1 MAARKKAIILVL
13 GVAAIA
19 VVGVGALF
27 AYRPALV
34 IGVRGHLLGSS
45 IRGVLGREHFSAGS
59 CREVAEGHWEC
70 SMLFEPD
77 PGSGGGPVRYMATTD
92 SLGCWKA
99 KTSFRGSLVAARPSG
114 CIEVPDLFY

>member
-1 MAARKKAIILVL
+1 MSARKKAIILVL
-13 GVAAIA
+13 AAVAIA

-34 IGVRGHLLGSS
+34 IGVRGDLLGSS
-45 IRGVLGREHFSAGS
+45 IRGVLGREHFPAGS
-59 CREVAEGHWEC
+59 CSEVADGRWEC
-70 SMLFEPD
+70 SLRFEPD
-77 PGSGGGPVRYMATTD
+77 PGSGGGSVRYMATTD

-99 KTSFRGSLVAARPSG
+99 KTSFRESLVAARPSG